1 MRTRP
6 IQNNFRA
13 GVLSPNMKGLVGTD
27 IYSSGLEVGRNITI
41 ETMGGIKRRSGTEFV
56 TNYGN
61 VEYMRIFPFTF
72 NRDQAYVI
80 AIILADDS
88 TSRMD
93 IYRDNVLVAP
103 DIIIPYGTA
112 TEIEELDFAQS
123 ADSMI
128 FTQGDNEVYYLKR
141 LGTDAS
147 WSFIPVPI
155 TNPPQ
160 YNDTPENMWT
170 AELGYPQHCTFH
182 QGRLWFA
189 GSRSFPQNVW
199 ASVSQDFFNFDLGTQ
214 QANESIQEALDTDFI
229 NPITSIFSARQ
240 LQVFTRGGEF
250 SNPATVITPDTSYWV
265 RQSDYGSA
273 YFVPPVAVDGATL
286 FVDSSGRTIRNFIYS
301 DERSGY
307 DAPSISS
314 HAEHLVKEPQRM
326 GVLRGDALEPANFVF
341 VINVDGTMALL
352 NVSKAHDLLAW
363 TEWVTQGLYRDIITL
378 DREVYILVERYLTSS
393 GEYVTY
399 NGEDVTHNG
408 ELVYINGDPND
419 NVRLEWVLER
429 VNDVMLVDSGK
440 LQSNISTT
448 STTNINKG
456 VDDFFGI
463 YYDESGIKGRVVIVR
478 DGAVIFKA
486 DYLRDDPKRPFINV
500 DGVAYSSGNTFSYN
514 ESIRE
519 QYFDEEVGFQWYMY
533 VLFNVMTIDS
543 GKNFIDGLAHLI
555 GLECVSS
562 LDGNIQDPQVVVA
575 GEIVETV
582 EKTYPDGNDWLY
594 TDDVNV
600 VIKTYVDGILA
611 QTECIYDS
619 VSYINP
625 SLTEYGYLISGVVA
639 EPNSSYLEEGV
650 VVSSVIV
657 DYDTETFDVDG
668 TFTPLLTETTV
679 GICMVG
685 GGGGGNNGGSTFIPG
700 GGGEAGEVISNSAVT
715 VVPEENVAVVVG
727 TGGAGTNTTD
737 GGDGSLSSFGTLVA
751 DGGEG
756 AEIFVGYFGN
766 GAEQTS
772 CGGTAN
778 DGVAYGSPLT
788 VAYGGESSGFGNGGN
803 GGRDAGGVGGI
814 GSGGGGVDARLLANK
829 GGNGGVG
836 RVIVTHSI
844 DSIQTTKAN
853 IRKSTLISATTAGG
867 VLVYPDTTFNVGQ
880 TGLFFSVVAKTMPI
894 NVSAGGGSLVNE
906 PKRIVSVTSRFKD
919 TQGVIVN
926 GIEIPE
932 RVLGDEVLDI
942 SPPLLTGIE
951 KNRHL
956 GYNRE
961 TAVTISQ
968 KDPMPFTLLSIDVEV
983 NF

>member
-27 IYSSGLEVGRNITI
+27 IYNSGLEVGRNITI
-41 ETMGGIKRRSGTEFV
+41 ETMGGIKRRAGTEFI
-56 TNYGN
+56 TDYGS

-80 AIILADDS
+80 AIILANDG

-103 DIIIPYGTA
+103 NIVIPYATA
-112 TEIEELDFAQS
+112 DEIKELDFAQS

-128 FTQGDNEVYYLKR
+128 FTQGDNPIYYLRR

-147 WSFIPVPI
+147 WDFIPVPI
-155 TNPPQ
+155 TNQPQ
-160 YNDTPENMWT
+160 YNDPLEDMWT
-170 AELGYPQHCTFH
+170 SDLGYPQHCTFH

-199 ASVSQDFFNFDLGTQ
+199 ASVAQDFFNFDLGTQ
-214 QANESIQEALDTDFI
+214 QAGESIQEALDTDFI

-250 SNPATVITPDTSYWV
+250 SNEATVLTPDTSHWV
-265 RQSDYGSA
+265 RQSNYGSA
-273 YFVPPVAVDGATL
+273 YFVPPVTVDGATL

-341 VINVDGTMALL
+341 VINIDGTMGLL

-363 TEWVTQGLYRDIITL
+363 TEWTTQGLYRDIITIGR
-378 DREVYILVERYLTSS
+378 DVFILVERYLTSS

-399 NGEDVTHNG
+399 NGEDVTHDG

-419 NVRLEWVLER
+419 NVQLEWVLEH
-429 VNDVMLVDSGK
+429 VNDLMLVDSGK
-440 LQSNISTT
+440 LQNNVSDVSIP
-448 STTNINKG
+448 NINKG
-456 VDDFFGI
+456 AQDFFGI
-463 YYDESGIKGRVVIVR
+463 YFEPTGVRGKVIIVR
-478 DGAVIFKA
+478 NGNIIFKTN
-486 DYLRDDPKRPFINV
+486 YLRNDPTSSFTDV
-500 DGVAYSSGNTFSYN
+500 DGVMYSSGNTFSYN

-519 QYFDEEVGFQWYMY
+519 QYFDEEFGFQWSMY
-533 VLFNVMTIDS
+533 VLFNVTTIDS
-543 GKNFIDGLAHLI
+543 GKNYIDGLAHLI
-555 GLECVSS
+555 GLECVTS
-562 LDGNIQDPQVVVA
+562 LDGNVQDPQVVVA
-575 GEIVETV
+575 GEGVETV
-582 EKTYPDGNDWLY
+582 EKTYPDGNSWLY
-594 TDDVNV
+594 EDAVNI
-600 VIKTYVDGILA
+600 VIKTYSDGVLA
-611 QTECIYDS
+611 ETECIYQGA
-619 VSYINP
+619 SYVNP
-625 SLTEYGYLISGVVA
+625 SLTEYGYLIEGVVG

-650 VVSSVIV
+650 VVESDVT
-657 DYDTETFDVDG
+657 DYDVEIFDVDD
-668 TFTPLLTETTV
+668 TFNVLPLETTV
-679 GICMVG
+679 SVCMVG
-685 GGGGGNNGGSTFIPG
+685 GGGSGSSAPSFPSAVAYGGNSGVIFS
-700 GGGEAGEVISNSAVT
+700 GEISVSSSSNL
-715 VVPEENVAVVVG
+715 PVVVG
-727 TGGAGTNTTD
+727 LGGISQSTIGSD
-737 GGDGSLSSFGTLVA
+737 GNSGSESLFGGEVA
-751 DGGEG
+751 DGGAG
-756 AEIFVGYFGN
+756 ASLDDETYLGN
-766 GAEQTS
+766 GVSKIT
-772 CGGTAN
+772 CGGSAN
-778 DGVAYGSPLT
+778 DGISVIISNNILLW
-788 VAYGGESSGFGNGGN
+788 GGESSGFSDGGDAGTDALLGAGGGGRLGSSGAGGN
-803 GGRDAGGVGGI
+803 G
-814 GSGGGGVDARLLANK
+814 
-829 GGNGGVG
+829 
-836 RVIVTHSI
+836 RVIITHSVKTVQI
-844 DSIQTTKAN
+844 TKAHV
-853 IRKSTLISATTAGG
+853 RKSTLVSAVTTGG
-867 VLVYPDTTFNVGQ
+867 VLTYPDSPFNVGQ
-880 TGLFFSVVAKTMPI
+880 AGLFFPVIAKTMPI

-932 RVLGDEVLDI
+932 RVLGDEVLDT

-961 TAVTISQ
+961 TTVTISQ

-983 NF
+983 IF